1 MNMYVC
7 TALKTPKISVVREV
21 YIHLHLRGKKISLES
36 QECSS
41 VLCFPALVL
50 SPQESFSTL
59 LGLVSRRSLGIL

>member
-21 YIHLHLRGKKISLES
+21 CIHLHFQGEMSLES

-59 LGLVSRRSLGIL
+59 LGLVSRRRSLGIL